1 MAHRDLELLSY
12 LLRIQRKENFPFP
25 NPANVP
31 ELSVIDQAQVTPPT
45 CELIIVATGIE
56 N

>member
-25 NPANVP
+25 DPADAP
-31 ELSVIDQAQVTPPT
+31 ELSVSDQAQVTHPPVSGS
-45 CELIIVATGIE
+45 LWPQA
-56 N
+56 